1 MGQKIKQT
9 FLQRKQMDG
18 WQTHEK
24 MFNITHFQ
32 RNEKQNHNEVPS
44 HAGQIGPIR
53 KFTINAGEGVEK
65 KEPSS
70 IVGGNANY
78 YSRYGE
84 QCRDSLKNRK

>member
-1 MGQKIKQT
+1 
-9 FLQRKQMDG
+9 MDG

-32 RNEKQNHNEVPS
+32 RNANQNHNEVPS
-44 HAGQIGPIR
+44 HAGQMVPIR
-53 KFTINAGEGVEK
+53 KSTVNAGEGVEK

-70 IVGGNANY
+70 IAGGNANY
-78 YSRYGE
+78 YSHYGE